1 MSVGRRW
8 LVIVACFALTGC
20 AAGEDAALT
29 AVQDA
34 RSAVVVAEQAT
45 RLRLGAR
52 ATTPYTQVVLDDSL
66 VPETPDFPHVV
77 RIPITKLAIEQ
88 VGKPL
93 FANIVA
99 LGALVRLTELV
110 SFDTIKQSV
119 AHRVPPHT
127 VEQNMKALQV
137 GWDAAG
143 QV

>member
-45 RLRLGAR
+45 RLRLDAR

-66 VPETPDFPHVV
+66 DAVGDAEQELRDGAAEPARTARARAVLHDAETVLDD
-77 RIPITKLAIEQ
+77 LAD
-88 VGKPL
+88 
-93 FANIVA
+93 A
-99 LGALVRLTELV
+99 GADRLTNADLNRLTGLVRQL
-110 SFDTIKQSV
+110 DTAV
-119 AHRVPPHT
+119 TGLRR
-127 VEQNMKALQV
+127 
-137 GWDAAG
+137 
-143 QV
+143 